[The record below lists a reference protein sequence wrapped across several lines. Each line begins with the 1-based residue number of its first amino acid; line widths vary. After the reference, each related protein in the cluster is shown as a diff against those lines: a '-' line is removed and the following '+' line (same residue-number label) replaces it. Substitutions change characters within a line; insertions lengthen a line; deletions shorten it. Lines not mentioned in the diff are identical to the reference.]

1 MKTLLFFIFLSSTL
15 LANSSQFFGVP
26 PHQQRNIE
34 KLILKLGYE
43 DYIMLMVKY
52 WKMQKLGDTIDRE
65 VKPLHF
71 IGYIVSQPKL
81 KVALQRIRNSK
92 LKWFKFSEG
101 FAEKMNMHYSR
112 SDVHQL
118 LPPFCDFLDI
128 PTTELVKLADQRD
141 WKKFIKVLI
150 Q

>member
-1 MKTLLFFIFLSSTL
+1 MKTLFLILSFSSFL
-15 LANSSQFFGVP
+15 VANPSQNFGVP
-26 PHQQRNIE
+26 LHQQRNIE

-71 IGYIVSQPKL
+71 IGYIISEPKL

-101 FAEKMNMHYSR
+101 FAEKMNMHYTR
-112 SDVHQL
+112 SQVNQL
-118 LPPFCDFLDI
+118 LPLFCAFLDI
-128 PTTELVKLADQRD
+128 PSTELVKSANERD